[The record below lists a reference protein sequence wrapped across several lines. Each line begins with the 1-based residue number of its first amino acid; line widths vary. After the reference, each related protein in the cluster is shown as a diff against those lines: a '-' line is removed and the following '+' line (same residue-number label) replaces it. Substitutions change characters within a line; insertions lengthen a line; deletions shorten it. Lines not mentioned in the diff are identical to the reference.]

1 MNYDDNISN
10 IITIMVLCLGV
21 LLKVL
26 SFSLYI
32 NYIEASLR
40 VKRLNN
46 INVIIYADDNA
57 VIISNMNINSI

>member
-1 MNYDDNISN
+1 
-10 IITIMVLCLGV
+10 MVLCLGV